1 LDEQSTKILE
11 AEICMK
17 VEESL
22 NTSEVKSEIQARIE
36 EGRQNLLDGIVIAQ
50 FVGWENHDP
59 TTNQVIYLGNP
70 THNVTSM

>member
-22 NTSEVKSEIQARIE
+22 NTSEVKLEIQARIE
-36 EGRQNLLDGIVIAQ
+36 GHQNLLDGIVIAQ
-50 FVGWENHDP
+50 VVSWENHDL
-59 TTNQVIYLGNP
+59 TTNQVI
-70 THNVTSM
+70 